1 MWKFG
6 GWMKFGEGRRGFV
19 KVCLAWTLML
29 GTAATAGVAGGLAQ
43 TAAAPATTQ
52 VTGTIYE
59 ANGTAA
65 SGTVLI
71 SWPAFSTTSGVSV
84 PSGSTSVT
92 LGAGGLLSVQLVP
105 NAGSTPMGSYY
116 TAIYHLSDSSVTREY
131 WVVPAQ
137 ASAVQVN
144 AIRSTVLPTSVAMQ
158 TVSKAYVDTVVSAAV
173 TGHPIDS
180 STPLVLKA
188 GDQMSGALLLS
199 SDPTAPMQA
208 SDKQYVDA
216 QVAGVAGGLG
226 GKISSVAQATQTIAQ
241 APGTQVD
248 VNILNGTLHANDYPN
263 GAGNNGIA
271 NAAAS
276 TDCANGCQVRADQTY
291 ASTEIAAPTTWANK
305 THVEDDRGGGVYES
319 FLNPLPPQNPGV
331 NAAKTIT
338 VVSTQTAQS
347 VHAATGSGQVF
358 STGLAIN
365 NQALAGG
372 SNQFPA
378 SVQGSV
384 PYFKSTYTGLSVTG
398 TNYTLGQ
405 HVLFGETQ
413 DCYGVGDCLMG
424 AMYMRASGGF
434 RDNADEG
441 SHPFDRNFAEDAR
454 VFAGTCAQGCM
465 QGATVVQVAATANGG
480 TQGEGRYLIDTNP
493 AKVISTGTLTGGV
506 PQGGRHP
513 VANFAG
519 TVFPVSVLLETAQT
533 IPSQASAIAPGVVS
547 VTIATSGLPT
557 GYGANTAALPAAS
570 GVACVADI
578 GAGGGQ
584 FETAAYTVVDARH
597 VQLTL
602 NRPHAAGATIAVG
615 GLCGYGLEQTVDTL
629 NGIRQIFPV
638 VASTST
644 TSLFYAGGIDAIVGV
659 QGSTSAYANINLVVA
674 SIARTGNVV
683 SLTTVQNMPADLN
696 GLSVTVQGVADSTY
710 NGTYVV
716 STTGANSLTYVNN
729 GANSTSSSGTVGYT
743 TGGFNLYP
751 AAEVLSVYNQT
762 TKAVDGQMTLAANN
776 VSWAAGD
783 SLELPHYYQEW
794 VSADQDIV
802 TEYTPRA
809 TRNQSAG
816 VFYAGNNGPGLSGF
830 QIQNAV
836 PVSSYFGNGGTHS
849 VPNSGLNIVGVW
861 SNGVEMQAGEGAAIS
876 VHCNSHGCNTW
887 NSAYNLF
894 QMDTAVGQD
903 SLNYSPA
910 NSTLNFNL
918 RGTQFQFTPAGMTA
932 GTIHATTVN
941 AGTVTGVFQGTV
953 AASSLPVF
961 GASGAAHAVGAV
973 PDPGATA
980 GTTRFLREDG
990 SWVNGSGS
998 VSSASGFT
1006 TTGPPNLPK
1015 RTSLL
1020 GEYLLAEGAG
1030 TIAHDTSG
1038 SGNDATITGG
1048 TWEGTTD
1055 LNFSDLAS
1063 YIQLPTA
1070 VNQANTFQFA
1080 IYEPPFGSG
1089 SGALPPGNGGEYN
1102 WGSNAALLCGTNTSF
1117 TCLISTSVLNGLI
1130 SPRFDAFGTSNTEAC
1145 EPLSAGWHVV
1155 TFVNGQ
1161 GGASDHWYYDGAES
1175 PCYINQGTG
1184 GITHPT
1190 SGNYQI
1196 GGSNER
1202 GGNWW
1207 AGKVAAAWAWS
1218 TSLSANDVEA
1228 ASSAATAYVKS
1239 KGGFTQYRPLQ
1250 HASSEIVVGMD
1261 SLTSG
1266 CCGVSSPAK
1275 AWPANLS
1282 LTDTSYSSNVVNLA
1296 QGGTTVYDHAAMFDM
1311 LYTPVIGN
1319 RTSGN
1324 TVVILWGGVNDFEH
1338 NLTARMAAN
1347 GLKSMVQKSKALGAR
1362 VVIATPIS
1370 NSFGGA
1376 DTNLKDLLAPILRQE
1391 AFTWGADNVADLAT
1405 IPQLGADGAF
1415 ANTTYFADGAHPT
1428 DTGELLVNAVMSN
1441 AVNELLGATETNR
1454 HTAATASYTEV
1465 AGDRYLDLT
1474 GTAAQTVTLPD
1485 CTGYT
1490 LSRQIVNLGAAAGTV
1505 APISG
1510 QTLTGSGALAVGARA
1525 MFVPVP
1531 GALATGG
1538 CRWERTQ

>member
-1 MWKFG
+1 MRLR
-6 GWMKFGEGRRGFV
+6 EGRRGLV
-19 KVCLAWTLML
+19 ELCLAWTLVL
-29 GTAATAGVAGGLAQ
+29 GASASVGVAGQAQ
-43 TAAAPATTQ
+43 STATPATTQ
-52 VTGTIYE
+52 VTGTIDR
-59 ANGTAA
+59 ADGTAA

-71 SWPAFSTTSGVSV
+71 SWPAFATTSGVSV
-84 PSGSTSVT
+84 PAGSTSVT
-92 LGAGGLLSVQLVP
+92 LGTGGTLSVQLVP

-116 TAIYHLSDSSVTREY
+116 TAIYHLSDGTVTREY

-137 ASAVQVN
+137 VGAVQVS
-144 AIRSTVLPTSVAMQ
+144 AIRSSVLPTSVAMQ
-158 TVSKAYVDTVVSAAV
+158 TVSKAYVDTAITAAV
-173 TGHPIDS
+173 TGHPIDA

-188 GDQMSGALLLS
+188 GDAMSGPLVLAA
-199 SDPTAPMQA
+199 DPVSPLQA

-216 QVAGVAGGLG
+216 QVAGVASGLG
-226 GKISSVAQATQTIAQ
+226 QKVNTSAQATQTIAQ
-241 APGTQVD
+241 PTGTELD
-248 VNILNGTLHANDYPN
+248 VNILNGVLHANDYPS

-276 TDCANGCQVRADQTY
+276 ADCTSGCQVRADQTY
-291 ASTEIAAPTTWANK
+291 ASTETALPTTWTNK
-305 THVEDDRGGGVYES
+305 THLEDDRGGAVYES
-319 FLNPLPPQNPGV
+319 FLNPLPPQNPGQ

-338 VVSTQTAQS
+338 VVSTQSAQA
-347 VHAATGSGQVF
+347 VRAATGSGQVF
-358 STGLAIN
+358 STGLVIN
-365 NQALAGG
+365 NEALAGG

-384 PYFKSTYTGLSVTG
+384 PYFKSTYTGLSVAG

-424 AMYMRASGGF
+424 GMYMRASGGF

-454 VFAGTCAQGCM
+454 VFEGTCAQGCAP
-465 QGATVVQVAATANGG
+465 GATVLQVSATANSG

-493 AKVISTGTLTGGV
+493 AKVISTGTLAGGV

-513 VANFAG
+513 LANFTG
-519 TVFPVSVLLETAQT
+519 TTFPVSVLLDTAQT
-533 IPSQASAIAPGVVS
+533 IPSQANVIAPGAVS
-547 VTIATSGLPT
+547 VAIVTSGVPS
-557 GYGANTAALPAAS
+557 GYAASTAALPAAS

-584 FETAAYTVVDARH
+584 FETAAYTVVDASH

-602 NRPHAAGATIAVG
+602 IRPHASGATIAVG
-615 GLCGYGLEQTVDTL
+615 GLCGYGLEQTVDTI
-629 NGIRQIFPV
+629 NGIRQVFPV
-638 VASTST
+638 VASTSA

-683 SLTTVQNMPADLN
+683 SLTTVQNMPADIN
-696 GLSVTVQGVADSTY
+696 GLPMTIQGVTDSSY

-716 STTGANSLTYVNN
+716 TTTGANSLTYVDN
-729 GANSTSSSGTVGYT
+729 GPNSTSTSGTVTYK

-751 AAEVLSVYNQT
+751 MAEVLSVYNQT

-783 SLELPHYYQEW
+783 VLELPHYFQEW
-794 VSADQDIV
+794 VSADQDII

-861 SNGVEMQAGEGAAIS
+861 GNGLEMQAGEGAAVS

-894 QMDTAVGQD
+894 QMDTGVGQD
-903 SLNYSPA
+903 NLNYSPA
-910 NSTLNFNL
+910 TSTLNFNL
-918 RGTQFQFTPAGMTA
+918 RGTQFQFNPSGMTA

-941 AGTVTGVFQGTV
+941 AGTVTGLFQGTV

-961 GASGAAHAVGAV
+961 GGSGAAHAVGAV
-973 PDPGATA
+973 PDPGATG

-990 SWVNGSGS
+990 SWVNSNGV

-1015 RTSLL
+1015 RSSLL
-1020 GEYLLAEGAG
+1020 GEYLLAEGSG
-1030 TIAHDTSG
+1030 TVAHDTSG
-1038 SGNDATITGG
+1038 SGNDASITGG

-1055 LNFSDLAS
+1055 LNFTDLAS

-1089 SGALPPGNGGEYN
+1089 SGGLPPGNGGEYN
-1102 WGSNAALLCGTNTSF
+1102 WGTNAALLCGTNTSF

-1130 SPRFDAFGTSNTEAC
+1130 SPRFDAFGTSSTEAC

-1161 GGASDHWYYDGAES
+1161 GGALDHWYYDGAES

-1196 GGSNER
+1196 GGSSR
-1202 GGNWW
+1202 LTGTWFF
-1207 AGKVAAAWAWS
+1207 GKVAAAWAWS
-1218 TSLSANDVEA
+1218 TQLTISDAAAAA
-1228 ASSAATAYVKS
+1228 ASALNYIHS
-1239 KGGFTQYRPLQ
+1239 KGVPTGYN
-1250 HASSEIVVGMD
+1250 
-1261 SLTSG
+1261 SLTPQTPMILAGLDSRTEG
-1266 CCGVSSPAK
+1266 AGLTPTTV
-1275 AWPANLS
+1275 WPAAMT
-1282 LTDTSYSSNVVNLA
+1282 LTDTTFARVNLGSTGA
-1296 QGGTTVYDHAAMFDM
+1296 EAFDVCNQFPV
-1311 LYTPVIGN
+1311 LYGQQAGAGSAPVIA
-1319 RTSGN
+1319 
-1324 TVVILWGGVNDFEH
+1324 VIWGGVNDIQ
-1338 NLTARMAAN
+1338 NGSQSARQIAN
-1347 GLKSMVQKSKALGAR
+1347 SLKCIVQGAKGLGWR
-1362 VVIATPIS
+1362 VVLATEIS
-1370 NSFGGA
+1370 SGTGTVGDA
-1376 DTNLKDLLAPILRQE
+1376 GKDALNAILRAE
-1391 AFTWGADNVADLAT
+1391 AFAWGVDNLADLAT
-1405 IPQLGADGAF
+1405 DPVLGADGAS
-1415 ANTTYFADGAHPT
+1415 ANTTMFPDNLHPSAA
-1428 DTGELLVNAVMSN
+1428 GETHVTAVMQD
-1441 AVNELLGATETNR
+1441 AVNELLGATESNR
-1454 HTAATASYTEV
+1454 HQTAAASYAEV

-1474 GTAAQTVTLPD
+1474 GTAAQAITLPD

-1490 LSRQIVNLGAAAGTV
+1490 LSRQVVNVGAVASTV
-1505 APISG
+1505 APVSG
-1510 QTLTGSGALAVGARA
+1510 QMLTGSGALAVGARA

-1531 GALATGG
+1531 GAPATGG

>member
-1 MWKFG
+1 
-6 GWMKFGEGRRGFV
+6 MKLREGRRGLV
-19 KVCLAWTLML
+19 ELCLAWTLVL
-29 GTAATAGVAGGLAQ
+29 GAAATAGVAGMAQ
-43 TAAAPATTQ
+43 STAAPATTQ
-52 VTGTIYE
+52 VTGTIE
-59 ANGTAA
+59 RADGTAA
-65 SGTVLI
+65 TGTVLI
-71 SWPAFSTTSGVSV
+71 VWPSFSTTSGISV
-84 PSGSTSVT
+84 PAGSTSVT
-92 LGAGGLLSVQLVP
+92 LGTGGTLSVQLVP

-116 TAIYHLSDSSVTREY
+116 TAIYHLGDGTVTREY

-137 ASAVQVN
+137 VGAVQVS
-144 AIRSTVLPTSVAMQ
+144 AIRSSVLPTSVAMQ
-158 TVSKAYVDTVVSAAV
+158 TVSKAYVDTAITAAV
-173 TGHPIDS
+173 TGHPLDA

-188 GDQMSGALLLS
+188 GDAMSGPLVLS
-199 SDPTAPMQA
+199 ADPISPLQA

-216 QVAGVAGGLG
+216 QVAGVAIGLG
-226 GKISSVAQATQTIAQ
+226 LKVDTSAQATQTIAQ
-241 APGTQVD
+241 PAGTELD
-248 VNILNGTLHANDYPN
+248 VNILNGVLHANDYPS

-276 TDCANGCQVRADQTY
+276 ADCANGCQVRADQSY
-291 ASTEIAAPTTWANK
+291 ASSETAAPTTWANK
-305 THVEDDRGGGVYES
+305 THVEDDRGGAVYES
-319 FLNPLPPQNPGV
+319 FLNPLPPQNPGL

-338 VVSTQTAQS
+338 VVSTQSAQA
-347 VHAATGSGQVF
+347 VRAATGSGQVF
-358 STGLAIN
+358 STGLVIN

-424 AMYMRASGGF
+424 GMYMRASGGF

-454 VFAGTCAQGCM
+454 VFEGTCAQGCAP
-465 QGATVVQVAATANGG
+465 GSTTLQVSATANGG

-493 AKVISTGTLTGGV
+493 SKVIGTGTLVGGV
-506 PQGGRHP
+506 AQGGRHP
-513 VANFAG
+513 VANFTG
-519 TVFPVSVLLETAQT
+519 TTFPVSVLLDTAQT
-533 IPSQASAIAPGVVS
+533 IPSQANVIAPGTVS
-547 VTIATSGLPT
+547 VAIVTTGVPT
-557 GYGANTAALPAAS
+557 GYATSTAALPAAS

-584 FETAAYTVVDARH
+584 FETAAYTVVDAGH

-602 NRPHAAGATIAVG
+602 IRPHASGATIAVG
-615 GLCGYGLEQTVDTL
+615 GLCGYGLEQTVDTI
-629 NGIRQIFPV
+629 NGIRQVFPV
-638 VASTST
+638 VASTSA
-644 TSLFYAGGIDAIVGV
+644 TSLFYAGGVDAIVGV
-659 QGSTSAYANINLVVA
+659 QGSTSAYANIGLAVA

-683 SLTTVQNMPADLN
+683 SLTTVQNMPADIN
-696 GLSVTVQGVADSTY
+696 GLPITIQGVTDASY

-716 STTGANSLTYVNN
+716 TTTGANSLTYVNN
-729 GANSTSSSGTVGYT
+729 GPNSTSTNGTVSYT

-751 AAEVLSVYNQT
+751 MAEVLSVYNQT

-776 VSWAAGD
+776 VSWASGD

-794 VSADQDIV
+794 VSADQDII

-861 SNGVEMQAGEGAAIS
+861 ANGLEMQAGEGAAIS

-894 QMDTAVGQD
+894 QMDTGVGQD
-903 SLNYSPA
+903 NLNYSPA
-910 NSTLNFNL
+910 TGTLNFNL
-918 RGTQFQFTPAGMTA
+918 RGTQFQFNPAGMTA

-941 AGTVTGVFQGTV
+941 AGTLTGVFQGTV

-961 GASGAAHAVGAV
+961 GGSGSSHAAGAV
-973 PDPGATA
+973 PDPGAAA

-990 SWVNGSGS
+990 SWVNGNGV
-998 VSSASGFT
+998 VSSVSGFT
-1006 TTGPPNLPK
+1006 TAGPANLPK
-1015 RTSLL
+1015 RSSLL

-1038 SGNDATITGG
+1038 AGNDASITGG

-1055 LNFSDLAS
+1055 LNFTDLAS

-1089 SGALPPGNGGEYN
+1089 SGGLPPGNGGEYN

-1161 GGASDHWYYDGAES
+1161 GGALDHWYYDGAES
-1175 PCYINQGTG
+1175 PCYIDQGTG

-1239 KGGFTQYRPLQ
+1239 KGGFTQYRPMQ
-1250 HASSEIVVGMD
+1250 HASSELVVGMD

-1266 CCGVSSPAK
+1266 CCGVSSAAK
-1275 AWPANLS
+1275 AWPMNLS
-1282 LTDTSYSSNVVNLA
+1282 LTDTSYSSNVVNLS

-1311 LYTPVIGN
+1311 LYAPVIGN
-1319 RTSGN
+1319 RASGD

-1338 NLTARMAAN
+1338 TLTARMAAN

-1362 VVIATPIS
+1362 VIVATPIS
-1370 NSFGGA
+1370 NNTGGA
-1376 DTNLKDLLAPILRQE
+1376 DANLKDVLAPILRQE
-1391 AFTWGADNVADLAT
+1391 AFAWGADNVADLAT
-1405 IPQLGADGAF
+1405 SPQLGADGAF

-1428 DTGELLVNAVMSN
+1428 DAGELLVNAVMSN
-1441 AVNELLGATETNR
+1441 AVNELIGSTETSR
-1454 HTAATASYTEV
+1454 HQTASASYAEV

-1474 GTAAQTVTLPD
+1474 GTGAQAITLPD

-1490 LSRQIVNLGAAAGTV
+1490 LSRQVVNVGAVASTV
-1505 APISG
+1505 APVSG

-1525 MFVPVP
+1525 VFVPVP